1 MCLTAARPPV
11 RPAAARETTEERG
24 MAELVHYGVDRGV
37 ATITLDSPR
46 NRNAL
51 SGQLVEEL
59 LERLVRAE
67 ADPGVRAVVLTGTG
81 RVFCSG
87 ADLAEQLG
95 GDGAGAADPARAPRA
110 LVGVLQGV
118 LGCAKPVVGRI
129 NGHARA
135 GGIGLVA
142 ACDIAIAPAGATF
155 ALTEVRVGVV
165 PAIVSV
171 VILPR
176 ITPRAGMEYF
186 LTGETFDATRA
197 AEIGLVNRA
206 VPDDALD
213 AEVERYLD
221 LLRLGAP
228 GALAD
233 CKALVRAVP
242 RMDAD
247 DAFEA
252 MTRLSI
258 DRFGS
263 DEGAEGMRAFL
274 DRRAPSWAPGASG

>member
-1 MCLTAARPPV
+1 M
-11 RPAAARETTEERG
+11 G
-24 MAELVHYGVDRGV
+24 ELVHYGVDRGV
-37 ATITLDSPR
+37 ATVTLDSPH

-59 LERLVRAE
+59 LERLTRAE
-67 ADPGVRAVVLTGTG
+67 ADGAVRAVVLTGTG

-87 ADLAEQLG
+87 ADLSEQLG
-95 GDGAGAADPARAPRA
+95 GDGTADPTRAPRA
-110 LVGVLQGV
+110 LVGVLEAV

-165 PAIVSV
+165 PAVVSV

-176 ITPRAGMEYF
+176 ISARAGMEYF
-186 LTGETFDATRA
+186 LTGETFDAARA

-221 LLRLGAP
+221 MLRLGAP

-233 CKALVRAVP
+233 AKTLVRTVP
-242 RMDAD
+242 GMDQAA
-247 DAFEA
+247 AFEA
-252 MTRLSI
+252 MSRLSI
-258 DRFGS
+258 QRFAS

-274 DRRAPSWAPGASG
+274 EKRRPRWAVKAAE

>member
-1 MCLTAARPPV
+1 
-11 RPAAARETTEERG
+11 

-67 ADPGVRAVVLTGTG
+67 ADPAVRAVVLTGTG

-87 ADLAEQLG
+87 ADLTEQLG
-95 GDGAGAADPARAPRA
+95 GYGDGAADPARAPRA
-110 LVGVLQGV
+110 LVGVLKGV
-118 LGCAKPVVGRI
+118 LGCAKPVLGRI

-142 ACDIAIAPAGATF
+142 ACDIAIAPASATF

-171 VILPR
+171 AILPR
-176 ITPRAGMEYF
+176 ITARAGMEYF
-186 LTGETFDATRA
+186 LTGETFDAARA

-213 AEVERYLD
+213 AEVGRYLD

-242 RMDAD
+242 RMDPD
-247 DAFEA
+247 EAFEA

-274 DRRAPSWAPGASG
+274 DKRAPSWAPGSSG